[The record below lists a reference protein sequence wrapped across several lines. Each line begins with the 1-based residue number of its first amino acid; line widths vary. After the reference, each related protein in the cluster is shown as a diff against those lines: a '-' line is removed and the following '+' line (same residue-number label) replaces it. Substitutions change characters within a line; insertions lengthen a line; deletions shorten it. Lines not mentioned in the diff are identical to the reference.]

1 MLVNGVEVFEKP
13 ISINQAFNVQKQI
26 NKIPEIEDELKTS
39 GEVTVRGGDLDV
51 VSPNINNWKS
61 FAPGL
66 FEDMGST
73 SKRRTALSRTQLY
86 EVYMRMDATEFMH
99 RGLEVVSDEAT
110 QKDDNDEVI
119 QIYSDNEKIK
129 EDLDDLF
136 YSKLGFDTEL
146 WSIVFETCKM
156 GDNFYEIVLEIKDNM
171 AHGIKRLKYLDPS
184 KIEIR
189 ETDGKVDYYIYKYTT
204 SKSSRTTEQ
213 KLFPWQIV
221 HFKIEDKENKPY
233 GRSLLYSGV
242 RTFTRLMSTED
253 IFLTYVISRTPSRR
267 VFKIDVGNL
276 PPLEAQR
283 QLMEI
288 RDRYRSQQVI
298 DEQGN
303 LNRVAS
309 MFSIT
314 SDIFVPVRE
323 GSAGTQIE
331 LLGGDG
337 MNMGQNMTFIDYFKN
352 NLLRTLNIP
361 PEYLGENTQS
371 DKSTSLAQRDVKFG
385 RFIER
390 VQAHI
395 VKGCYKVATLQLF
408 FLGYEKEDLQ
418 NFTLS
423 LPPPSTIKE
432 LSDIDVI
439 SSKISLIQNMQTL
452 GIFPTN
458 WMLKEVLKLSDKEIN
473 DIQFLK
479 SIEEKQEQ
487 VSQQGMG
494 GMPSATMPM
503 GGGADM
509 PDMSG
514 VPAGDIPADA
524 EEGGE
529 EMPETPEGAGEA
541 DIDLSGGI
549 VPPEGEELEDQIQ
562 VFMKILGNN
571 YLVENKEDAVAF
583 IKYLKDQEKSK
594 KRKQKPSKFLS
605 EVSSYLN
612 NEEVV
617 SRKGKLVNP
626 FLVLENINE
635 FKGLNI
641 RNLKSKRT
649 YKVFK
654 ENKVETNK
662 VNNTL
667 NG

>member
-1 MLVNGVEVFEKP
+1 MLVNGVEVFDKP
-13 ISINQAFNVQKQI
+13 ISLSQAFNVQKQI
-26 NKIPEIEDELKTS
+26 NVIPEIEDELKTS
-39 GEVTVRGGDLDV
+39 KDVTVKSGDIDI
-51 VSPNINNWKS
+51 VSPNLDNWRS
-61 FAPGL
+61 FSPGL

-73 SKRRTALSRTQLY
+73 TKKRTALSRDQLY

-99 RGLEVVSDEAT
+99 RGLEVISDEAT

-119 QIYSDNEKIK
+119 QIFSDNEKVK
-129 EDLDDLF
+129 EDLEELF
-136 YSKLGFDTEL
+136 YDKLGFDTEL

-156 GDNFYEIVLEIKDNM
+156 GDNFYEVVLEIGKNK
-171 AHGIKRLKYLDPS
+171 AYGIKRLKYLDPS
-184 KIEIR
+184 KIEIK
-189 ETDGKVDYYIYKYTT
+189 ETDGKVDYYIYKYTN
-204 SKSSRTTEQ
+204 SRNARISEQ

-314 SDIFVPVRE
+314 SDIFIPVRE
-323 GSAGTQIE
+323 GTSGTQIE
-331 LLGGDG
+331 LLSGDG

-361 PEYLGENTQS
+361 PEYLGESSQT
-371 DKSTSLAQRDVKFG
+371 DKSTSLAQRDVKFA

-390 VQAHI
+390 VQSHI
-395 VKGCYKVATLQLF
+395 LKGCYKIATLQLF

-418 NFTLS
+418 DFTLS
-423 LPPPSTIKE
+423 LSPPSTIKE
-432 LSDIDVI
+432 VSDVDVI
-439 SSKISLIQNMQTL
+439 SQKIRLIQEMQGL
-452 GIFPTN
+452 GIFPVT
-458 WMLKEVLKLSDKEIN
+458 WMLREVLKLSDKEIN

-487 VSQQGMG
+487 MGQQGGM
-494 GMPSATMPM
+494 GMPAM
-503 GGGADM
+503 GGGGMGLQM
-509 PDMSG
+509 PDLGAGGMEAG
-514 VPAGDIPADA
+514 AEIPPEGMEPAGDIGD
-524 EEGGE
+524 
-529 EMPETPEGAGEA
+529 ETPEV
-541 DIDLSGGI
+541 DISGGI
-549 VPPEGEELEDQIQ
+549 EPPEGTGLEDQVTSLI
-562 VFMKILGNN
+562 KILGSN
-571 YLVENKEDAVAF
+571 YLVENKQDAIALIKF
-583 IKYLKDQEKSK
+583 IKEQNKN
-594 KRKQKPSKFLS
+594 RKQKSS
-605 EVSSYLN
+605 EFIT
-612 NEEVV
+612 EI
-617 SRKGKLVNP
+617 SRFIDNKERPQVRGKLVNP
-626 FLVLENINE
+626 FIVLENINE
-635 FKGLNI
+635 FKGLDI
-641 RNLKSKRT
+641 EPKDGDRAYR
-649 YKVFK
+649 VFK
-654 ENKVETNK
+654 EDKVSVLK
-662 VNNTL
+662 VNNLL